1 MSGRLES
8 DAEWKVEMTR
18 MPLDIVTFGGW
29 KRRRRMRHLR
39 VAYRAFSRLLLF
51 SICLY
56 GYKEYS

>member
-1 MSGRLES
+1 MSGRLDS

-18 MPLDIVTFGGW
+18 MPLDIVMADEKEEDECVIW
-29 KRRRRMRHLR
+29 E
-39 VAYRAFSRLLLF
+39 YRAVSRLLLF